1 MGLLCHSPPRLKECG
16 RTDGRNNVRAKGWRL
31 VQPNMSSDN
40 DTAIAFTKPLQVSL
54 SVQDLNKIGP
64 MHISSLTVEVWG
76 LKFTR
81 RIMGS

>member
-1 MGLLCHSPPRLKECG
+1 MELLCHSPPRLKEHG

-40 DTAIAFTKPLQVSL
+40 DTAIAFTKTLQVSL
-54 SVQDLNKIGP
+54 SVQDLNKIEP
-64 MHISSLTVEVWG
+64 MHISSLTAEVCG